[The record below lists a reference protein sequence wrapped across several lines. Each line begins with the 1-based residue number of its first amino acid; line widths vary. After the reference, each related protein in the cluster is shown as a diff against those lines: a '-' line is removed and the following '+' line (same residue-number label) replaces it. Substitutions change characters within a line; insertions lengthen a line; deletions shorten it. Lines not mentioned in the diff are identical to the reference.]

1 MPSLAKLCK
10 TCLLAMAVG
19 LAGLAGPAVAQ
30 EEAALAQ
37 AVEPLQ
43 EVAAPAPATVLS
55 RGRASWYGAKFH
67 GKRTSSGEAFDMND
81 LTAAHPTL
89 PFGTKL
95 RVRNQANGR
104 EVIVRINDRGPHVRG
119 RIIDLSKAAAAALGF
134 VRAGEA
140 RVVLLPH

>member
-1 MPSLAKLCK
+1 MLCK
-10 TCLLAMAVG
+10 TCLLAAAWG
-19 LAGLAGPAVAQ
+19 LAFLAGSAVAQ
-30 EEAALAQ
+30 DALPEP
-37 AVEPLQ
+37 EPLQ
-43 EVAAPAPATVLS
+43 ELAAPAPITILS

-67 GKRTSSGEAFDMND
+67 GKRTSSGEAFDMNA

-104 EVIVRINDRGPHVRG
+104 EVVVRINDRGPHVRG
-119 RIIDLSKAAAAALGF
+119 RIIDLSKAAASALGF

-140 RVVLLPH
+140 RVVLMAH